1 MDSLNPMD
9 FDALQY
15 TKQNFNTLENQA
27 FSKAVQ
33 NMTQQSLDSIRTMQ
47 TPVPQGH
54 LPQHAVLPAFQNH
67 EPSKPVAGMN
77 QVHQQDQY
85 QFFAIVNDAQ
95 KGPFTLEQ
103 LKGLAIADV
112 ITPESLV
119 WMPGMSEWVDL
130 KTCLSNLKM

>member
-47 TPVPQGH
+47 TPVPQGFIPEH
-54 LPQHAVLPAFQNH
+54 VTPAIFQQKEN
-67 EPSKPVAGMN
+67 PI
-77 QVHQQDQY
+77 
-85 QFFAIVNDAQ
+85 QFFVVIDNERR
-95 KGPFTLEQ
+95 GPFTRSEIE
-103 LKGLAIADV
+103 GLLSTGQIDYTTLAWV
-112 ITPESLV
+112 NGMNNWSSLQA
-119 WMPGMSEWVDL
+119 
-130 KTCLSNLKM
+130 CLQFINR